1 VDPNAN
7 VGTGIINQSAGHFA
21 NLGMAMVS
29 GREFTRDDVAGAKVA
44 VINEALAQKL
54 FGKSDPIGR
63 RVSDGGS
70 EPEWRVVGVV
80 KDIKPG
86 ARVPS
91 TPALYLPYRFQEGE
105 SARAGFLVRT
115 EKDVRLTSDM
125 ARAMVQRI
133 EPGVA
138 IEKFDSLAGQAAR
151 SLYPDRMLAWV
162 SLGFAGLA
170 AFLCAIGIFGLTS
183 YGVTKRTQEI
193 GVRIALGATRA
204 SIQWMVM
211 KEVSLMAAAGC
222 VLGLTAFLLAGR
234 VLSTMLFDLTPNDP
248 ASLAMGAVILGGTAF
263 LAGFLPAWRA
273 SLVDPVSTL
282 RQE

>member
-1 VDPNAN
+1 
-7 VGTGIINQSAGHFA
+7 
-21 NLGMAMVS
+21 M
-29 GREFTRDDVAGAKVA
+29 
-44 VINEALAQKL
+44 
-54 FGKSDPIGR
+54 
-63 RVSDGGS
+63 
-70 EPEWRVVGVV
+70 
-80 KDIKPG
+80 
-86 ARVPS
+86 
-91 TPALYLPYRFQEGE
+91 PYRFQEGE

-138 IEKFDSLAGQAAR
+138 IEKFDSLAGQAAQ

-204 SIQWMVM
+204 SIQWMVR

-273 SLVDPVSTL
+273 TLVDPVSTL